1 MWGATNSCTDTLA
14 FFPFSPSIG
23 DWALFVLLFFFG
35 LLMDRVFFIF
45 LFLGEL
51 FVVGL
56 IDKLSQMNERM
67 NDSIDHKM
75 LVVTDGVGKL
85 QLVLLAS
92 FQIAQ

>member
-1 MWGATNSCTDTLA
+1 MILLLLLLFGLSLLA
-14 FFPFSPSIG
+14 FPLF
-23 DWALFVLLFFFG
+23 ALLFGGFVLLFFFG

-51 FVVGL
+51 FVVCL